1 MQRKLDEVNS
11 EMMALNQ
18 VLPHWEGGYDISPV
32 VKGHLSEMM
41 KRVTG
46 EIDNEGTGFGSSE
59 SSFSSLDRLG
69 NADGNVARRGEKVV
83 FGPLTDRVPSQERFN
98 TSSGRPRSEP
108 ADSQTVASNSS
119 SSPTKADIRVIT
131 LLSTYTAKSCQ
142 LFLLLLSAN
151 SKPM

>member
-32 VKGHLSEMM
+32 VKGHLSELM

-46 EIDNEGTGFGSSE
+46 EIDNECTGFGSSE

-69 NADGNVARRGEKVV
+69 SANIAARRDEKVV
-83 FGPLTDRVPSQERFN
+83 FGPLTDRVASQERFN
-98 TSSGRPRSEP
+98 SSSRRPRSEP
-108 ADSQTVASNSS
+108 EDNQTVASNSS
-119 SSPTKADIRVIT
+119 SSPTKADLRVIT
-131 LLSTYTAKSCQ
+131 PVSTYTSKLSSA
-142 LFLLLLSAN
+142 LMLVSAN
-151 SKPM
+151 FKLM